1 MNRKRNRLYDDRP
14 SAGHRPDEGLERQFG
29 AILFCFALL
38 LRLTVAGGYLNAY
51 DTEWNL
57 MWGMELGDGFFSAYT
72 HVTSLDYPP
81 LYLYPLYLVGRL
93 MRLTEF
99 QGYAPFRM
107 LAIKCFPCLADSLTC
122 AVLYRLG
129 GRRNASA
136 GMMAA
141 ALWAVNPA
149 TVFNCAFWGQTDCVL
164 ICLAALLFEALA
176 QKRVTLSG
184 VLFAAMCATK
194 LQGLYLTPVVGME
207 IWYICFGTLRDGHFL
222 QHMRSGRI
230 WSDRRWQRGA
240 KKFLRFAGA
249 VGGTF
254 AVIYLP
260 FMIGG
265 AIASSDRAAG
275 FFQPLTVYADGVDKY
290 PYITM
295 NADNIYM
302 LLGLN
307 GVSDDIRFL
316 PGVSVS
322 LLGKFFLLAAVAAV
336 PAVYLRGKRHSHW
349 LAAYMLT
356 ECIFMLTCRQHE
368 RYQIITLLFL
378 MGGFLQLADRRLL
391 TLFSLQSAVIFFNQ
405 ARVLGSVLERTGW
418 WEGYRTGRRATNQ
431 SMIPAQQA
439 VISNGAWWVR
449 HHYDFAVWNAFF
461 NVCLM
466 AVSLTLVLRY
476 LFNRNGRIMQRN
488 FLQWIFPRDDRE
500 RYTKRRSAK

>member
-14 SAGHRPDEGLERQFG
+14 SAEHRPDEGLERQFG

-57 MWGMELGDGFFSAYT
+57 MWGMELGDGFFNAYT

-184 VLFAAMCATK
+184 VVFTAMCATK

-230 WSDRRWQRGA
+230 WSDWRWQRGV
-240 KKFLRFAGA
+240 KQFLRFAGA

-322 LLGKFFLLAAVAAV
+322 FSEEDIRPGL
-336 PAVYLRGKRHSHW
+336 
-349 LAAYMLT
+349 
-356 ECIFMLTCRQHE
+356 
-368 RYQIITLLFL
+368 
-378 MGGFLQLADRRLL
+378 RRLCL
-391 TLFSLQSAVIFFNQ
+391 
-405 ARVLGSVLERTGW
+405 W
-418 WEGYRTGRRATNQ
+418 
-431 SMIPAQQA
+431 
-439 VISNGAWWVR
+439 
-449 HHYDFAVWNAFF
+449 
-461 NVCLM
+461 NVCSCSP
-466 AVSLTLVLRY
+466 AGSTS
-476 LFNRNGRIMQRN
+476 GI
-488 FLQWIFPRDDRE
+488 
-500 RYTKRRSAK
+500 RSSRCCF